1 MLNKDLYERYLQKKA
16 KKLGISVEELKGE
29 APKNQ
34 PDVADT
40 KAETAPSGF
49 GNAPSQPQVASS
61 NFSQQQQNV
70 SENDYVQRSVFA
82 TSQDTQTS
90 YSETSY
96 NQPLYN
102 QSSYLQP
109 TYSQPEPPK
118 PVEPVDRRENKFCV
132 IGYPLGHSL
141 SSVIHKAGFKSLG
154 IDASYETLETPPE
167 DLVTRI
173 KFLKNNNFKGFN
185 VTIPLKLPVA
195 LFVDEVD
202 KYADIASAIN
212 TVIINPD
219 RTMKGYNTDVI
230 GFKNAIPKDF
240 NLTGKVAG
248 ILGTGGAAHA
258 ASVALADSNVK
269 EIRFYTRSIPNSLE
283 LLNYMRRVFPKVK
296 FEAYQIEYIR
306 DLSMV
311 DVLVNTTPI
320 GMLGRSADM
329 TPVEKPQ
336 LATLPEHALV
346 YDVIYNPKNTIFLK
360 LAQELGYKTV
370 NGVDMFIGQAAA
382 AEEIWTG
389 RVPNMDAM
397 KIALLEAL

>member
-16 KKLGISVEELKGE
+16 KKLGISVEELKGGSM
-29 APKNQ
+29 Q
-34 PDVADT
+34 PSEPV
-40 KAETAPSGF
+40 EEPHHQSV
-49 GNAPSQPQVASS
+49 QPPQYEQPV
-61 NFSQQQQNV
+61 
-70 SENDYVQRSVFA
+70 
-82 TSQDTQTS
+82 
-90 YSETSY
+90 Y
-96 NQPLYN
+96 NQPAN
-102 QSSYLQP
+102 PAPQP
-109 TYSQPEPPK
+109 YQTPTEPALTQNY
-118 PVEPVDRRENKFCV
+118 EPQIVDRRENKFCV

-154 IDASYETLETPPE
+154 LEASYETLETPPE
-167 DLVTRI
+167 TLVERI
-173 KFLKNNNFKGFN
+173 KYLKNNNYKGFN

-195 LFVDEVD
+195 LFIDEVD

-230 GFKNAIPKDF
+230 GFKNAIPNDF
-240 NLTGKVAG
+240 SLTGKVAG

-283 LLNYMRRVFPKVK
+283 LLTYMRKVFPKVK

-311 DVLVNTTPI
+311 DILVNTTPI

-336 LATLPEHALV
+336 LMTLPQGALV
-346 YDVIYNPKNTIFLK
+346 YDVIYNPKNTVLLK

-389 RVPNMDAM
+389 RKPNTDLM
-397 KIALLEAL
+397 KIALLEVL

>member
-16 KKLGISVEELKGE
+16 KKLGISVEELQSKTNSE
-29 APKNQ
+29 AVQPEPEQTPPPETVKPYIATQSFNQ
-34 PDVADT
+34 EPQPVMVQ
-40 KAETAPSGF
+40 PQP
-49 GNAPSQPQVASS
+49 NQQCSQVDAPQVA
-61 NFSQQQQNV
+61 
-70 SENDYVQRSVFA
+70 
-82 TSQDTQTS
+82 
-90 YSETSY
+90 
-96 NQPLYN
+96 
-102 QSSYLQP
+102 
-109 TYSQPEPPK
+109 
-118 PVEPVDRRENKFCV
+118 DRRENKFCV

-154 IDASYETLETPPE
+154 IAAEYETIETPPE
-167 DLVTRI
+167 TLVERI
-173 KFLKNNNFKGFN
+173 KYLKNNNYKGFN

-195 LFVDEVD
+195 LFIDEVD

-230 GFKNAIPKDF
+230 GFRNAIPKDF
-240 NLTGKVAG
+240 SLTGKVAG

-258 ASVALADSNVK
+258 ASVALADSGVK

-283 LLNYMRRVFPKVK
+283 LLNYMRKVFPKVQ
-296 FEAYQIEYIR
+296 FDAYQIEYIR

-311 DVLVNTTPI
+311 DILVNTTPI

-329 TPVEKPQ
+329 TPVEKLQ
-336 LATLPEHALV
+336 LGTLPQGALV
-346 YDVIYNPKNTIFLK
+346 YDVIYNPKNTVFLK

-389 RVPNMDAM
+389 LRPNTDLM

>member
-16 KKLGISVEELKGE
+16 KKLGISVEELKGGSMQPSEPVE
-29 APKNQ
+29 APQYQSVQ
-34 PDVADT
+34 P
-40 KAETAPSGF
+40 
-49 GNAPSQPQVASS
+49 PQYE
-61 NFSQQQQNV
+61 Q
-70 SENDYVQRSVFA
+70 
-82 TSQDTQTS
+82 
-90 YSETSY
+90 
-96 NQPLYN
+96 
-102 QSSYLQP
+102 
-109 TYSQPEPPK
+109 
-118 PVEPVDRRENKFCV
+118 PVEPVNPVPQTYQTPIEPDLTQNYEPQIPDRRENKFCV

-141 SSVIHKAGFKSLG
+141 SSVIHNAGFKSMG
-154 IDASYETLETPPE
+154 INASYETLETPPE
-167 DLVTRI
+167 TLVERI
-173 KFLKNNNFKGFN
+173 KYLKNNNYKGFN

-195 LFVDEVD
+195 LFIDEVD

-230 GFKNAIPKDF
+230 GFKNAIPNDF
-240 NLTGKVAG
+240 SLSGKVAG

-283 LLNYMRRVFPKVK
+283 LLTYMRKVFPKVK
-296 FEAYQIEYIR
+296 FDAYQIEYIR

-311 DVLVNTTPI
+311 DILVNTTPI

-336 LATLPEHALV
+336 LMTLPQGALV
-346 YDVIYNPKNTIFLK
+346 YDVIYNPKNTVLLK

-389 RVPNMDAM
+389 RKPNTDLM
-397 KIALLEAL
+397 KIALLEVL

>member
-16 KKLGISVEELKGE
+16 KKLGISVEELKGGSSRTQSIQPQE
-29 APKNQ
+29 ATP
-34 PDVADT
+34 P
-40 KAETAPSGF
+40 APSEYSPVH
-49 GNAPSQPQVASS
+49 NPAPQPV
-61 NFSQQQQNV
+61 
-70 SENDYVQRSVFA
+70 
-82 TSQDTQTS
+82 
-90 YSETSY
+90 
-96 NQPLYN
+96 
-102 QSSYLQP
+102 
-109 TYSQPEPPK
+109 YSQAPQ
-118 PVEPVDRRENKFCV
+118 PVEPQTVPLEPQADIFTQNVVEQPAPVYSQNVEPQIVDRRENKFCV

-141 SSVIHKAGFKSLG
+141 SSVIHRAGFKSLG
-154 IDASYETLETPPE
+154 IEASYETLETPPE
-167 DLVTRI
+167 TLVERI
-173 KFLKNNNFKGFN
+173 KYLKNNNYKGFN

-195 LFVDEVD
+195 LFIDEVD

-230 GFKNAIPKDF
+230 GFRNAIPKDF

-269 EIRFYTRSIPNSLE
+269 EIRFYTRNIPNSLE
-283 LLNYMRRVFPKVK
+283 LLNYMRRLFPKIQ
-296 FEAYQIEYIR
+296 FDAYQIEYIR

-311 DVLVNTTPI
+311 DILVNTTPI

-336 LATLPEHALV
+336 LMTLPEGALV
-346 YDVIYNPKNTIFLK
+346 YDVIYNPKNTVLLK

-389 RVPNMDAM
+389 RKPNTDLM

>member
-29 APKNQ
+29 VPKSQMAENMQ
-34 PDVADT
+34 PQPENASTSYVQPQN
-40 KAETAPSGF
+40 TAPEG
-49 GNAPSQPQVASS
+49 Q
-61 NFSQQQQNV
+61 FSQG
-70 SENDYVQRSVFA
+70 SVFA
-82 TSQDTQTS
+82 SQNEQPS

-96 NQPLYN
+96 NQP
-102 QSSYLQP
+102 SYSQP
-109 TYSQPEPPK
+109 VYSQPEPVK
-118 PVEPVDRRENKFCV
+118 PVEPLDRRENKFCV

-154 IDASYETLETPPE
+154 IDASYETIETPPE

-269 EIRFYTRSIPNSLE
+269 EVRFYTRSIPNSLE

-296 FEAYQIEYIR
+296 FDAYQIEYIR

-311 DVLVNTTPI
+311 DILVNTTPI

-346 YDVIYNPKNTIFLK
+346 YDVIYNPKNTILLK

>member
-16 KKLGISVEELKGE
+16 KKLGISVEELKGGSSRT
-29 APKNQ
+29 Q
-34 PDVADT
+34 SV
-40 KAETAPSGF
+40 
-49 GNAPSQPQVASS
+49 QPQEAATP
-61 NFSQQQQNV
+61 
-70 SENDYVQRSVFA
+70 VQSPVCNPA
-82 TSQDTQTS
+82 P
-90 YSETSY
+90 
-96 NQPLYN
+96 QPV
-102 QSSYLQP
+102 
-109 TYSQPEPPK
+109 YSQAPQ
-118 PVEPVDRRENKFCV
+118 PVEPQAVPLEPQADIFTQNVVEQPAPVYSQNVEPQIVDRRENKFCV

-141 SSVIHKAGFKSLG
+141 SSVIHRAGFKSLG
-154 IDASYETLETPPE
+154 IEASYETLETPPE
-167 DLVTRI
+167 TLVERI
-173 KFLKNNNFKGFN
+173 KYLKNNNYKGFN

-195 LFVDEVD
+195 LFIDEVD

-230 GFKNAIPKDF
+230 GFRNAIPKDF

-269 EIRFYTRSIPNSLE
+269 EIRFYTRNIPNSLE
-283 LLNYMRRVFPKVK
+283 LLNYMRRLFPKIQ
-296 FEAYQIEYIR
+296 FDAYQIEYIR

-311 DVLVNTTPI
+311 DILVNTTPI

-336 LATLPEHALV
+336 LMTLPEGALV
-346 YDVIYNPKNTIFLK
+346 YDVIYNPKNTVLLK

-389 RVPNMDAM
+389 RKPNTDLM

>member
-40 KAETAPSGF
+40 KAETAPSGV

-269 EIRFYTRSIPNSLE
+269 KIRFYTRNIPNSLE

>member
-16 KKLGISVEELKGE
+16 KKLGISVEELKGGSSRT
-29 APKNQ
+29 Q
-34 PDVADT
+34 
-40 KAETAPSGF
+40 SI
-49 GNAPSQPQVASS
+49 QPQEATPPAQSEYSPVYNPAPQPVY
-61 NFSQQQQNV
+61 NQTPQPAEPQAAPLEPQADIFTQNV
-70 SENDYVQRSVFA
+70 VE
-82 TSQDTQTS
+82 
-90 YSETSY
+90 
-96 NQPLYN
+96 QPA
-102 QSSYLQP
+102 P
-109 TYSQPEPPK
+109 DYSQNFEPQI
-118 PVEPVDRRENKFCV
+118 VDRRENKFCV

-141 SSVIHKAGFKSLG
+141 SSVIHQAGFKSLG
-154 IDASYETLETPPE
+154 IEASYETLETPPE
-167 DLVTRI
+167 TLVERI
-173 KFLKNNNFKGFN
+173 KYLKNNNYKGFN

-195 LFVDEVD
+195 LFIDEVD

-230 GFKNAIPKDF
+230 GFRNAIPKDF

-269 EIRFYTRSIPNSLE
+269 EIRFYTRNIPNSLE
-283 LLNYMRRVFPKVK
+283 LLNYMRRLFPKIQ
-296 FEAYQIEYIR
+296 FDAYQIEYIR

-311 DVLVNTTPI
+311 DILVNTTPI

-336 LATLPEHALV
+336 LMTLPEGALV
-346 YDVIYNPKNTIFLK
+346 YDVIYNPKNTVLLK

-389 RVPNMDAM
+389 RKPNTDLM

>member
-16 KKLGISVEELKGE
+16 KKLGVSVEELKGE
-29 APKNQ
+29 TSSVQ
-34 PDVADT
+34 PSESI
-40 KAETAPSGF
+40 KEPQSI
-49 GNAPSQPQVASS
+49 QPQGAV
-61 NFSQQQQNV
+61 SQQEQPVYNRPANPAPQIIQT
-70 SENDYVQRSVFA
+70 EPVQSF
-82 TSQDTQTS
+82 
-90 YSETSY
+90 
-96 NQPLYN
+96 
-102 QSSYLQP
+102 
-109 TYSQPEPPK
+109 EPQI
-118 PVEPVDRRENKFCV
+118 VDRRENKFCV

-141 SSVIHKAGFKSLG
+141 SSVIHQAGFKSLG

-167 DLVTRI
+167 TLVERI
-173 KFLKNNNFKGFN
+173 KYLKNNNYKGFN

-195 LFVDEVD
+195 LFIDEVD

-230 GFKNAIPKDF
+230 GFKNAIPNDF

-283 LLNYMRRVFPKVK
+283 LLTYMRKVFPKVK
-296 FEAYQIEYIR
+296 FDAYQIEYIR
-306 DLSMV
+306 DLSMI
-311 DVLVNTTPI
+311 DILVNTTPI

-336 LATLPEHALV
+336 LMTLPQGSLV
-346 YDVIYNPKNTIFLK
+346 YDVIYNPKNTVLLK

-389 RVPNMDAM
+389 RKPNKDLM
-397 KIALLEAL
+397 KIALLEVL

>member
-16 KKLGISVEELKGE
+16 KKLGISVEELKGGSSRTQSIHPQE
-29 APKNQ
+29 AAAPAQSEYSPVYNPAPQPVYNQ
-34 PDVADT
+34 TPQPVDPQAVPLEPQADIFT
-40 KAETAPSGF
+40 
-49 GNAPSQPQVASS
+49 
-61 NFSQQQQNV
+61 QNV
-70 SENDYVQRSVFA
+70 VE
-82 TSQDTQTS
+82 
-90 YSETSY
+90 
-96 NQPLYN
+96 QPA
-102 QSSYLQP
+102 P
-109 TYSQPEPPK
+109 DYSQNFEPQI
-118 PVEPVDRRENKFCV
+118 VDRRENKFCV

-141 SSVIHKAGFKSLG
+141 SSVIHQAGFKSLG
-154 IDASYETLETPPE
+154 IEASYETLETPPE
-167 DLVTRI
+167 TLVERI
-173 KFLKNNNFKGFN
+173 KYLKNNNYKGFN

-195 LFVDEVD
+195 LFIDEVD

-230 GFKNAIPKDF
+230 GFRNAIPKDF

-269 EIRFYTRSIPNSLE
+269 EIRFYTRNIPNSLE
-283 LLNYMRRVFPKVK
+283 LLNYMRRLFPKIQ
-296 FEAYQIEYIR
+296 FDAYQIEYIR

-311 DVLVNTTPI
+311 DILVNTTPI

-336 LATLPEHALV
+336 LMTLPEGALV
-346 YDVIYNPKNTIFLK
+346 YDVIYNPKNTVLLK

-389 RVPNMDAM
+389 RKPNTDLM